1 MAVYSKQLLLII
13 VLFILTIVTTTQN
26 ESLASSKANCP
37 EKCGNIT
44 IPYPFGMTLNC
55 SFNPSFHMTCNH
67 TFSPPILFFK
77 KHFEYGPEFQVVNIS
92 LKGELTISLPV
103 TTDCLLPMSI
113 YGELLAVGWI
123 FDLGPFQLSS
133 TQNKLTVVGGNTV
146 GIIKSEN
153 SLNQFSTCV
162 SLYDNESISNGSC
175 SGIGCCQTSIP
186 HGLSYFS
193 YNSYPNVFN
202 HSRNTA
208 WEGSPYNCSYAFL
221 VKDGE
226 YHFFATR
233 TKILNLRNNT
243 MFPVAV
249 DWAINN
255 HTCKDICM
263 SKNSL
268 CYKAPNMGHGY
279 LCNCSAGFRG
289 NPYLSD
295 GCRDGYEGDGK
306 SNGSGCKFGTNRVII
321 IVLSVSVGILTLLG
335 GIFYAYWKLKKKNLI
350 KLKEQFFQQNGG
362 LLLQQQLAKCSGST
376 ETTKIFT
383 LEELEKATKN
393 FDEGM
398 VVGKGGQ
405 GTVYKGILHNNIVV
419 AIKRS
424 KISNSNQIEQFINEV
439 IVLSRINHRNVVRL
453 LGCCLETEVPLLV
466 YEFIP
471 NGTVYEHL
479 HNEGQSLRLTWETR
493 LQIATETAEALAY
506 LHSAASEPIIH
517 RDVKTANILLDYNLI
532 AKVSDFGA
540 SKIIPLDHTQLTTLV
555 RGTLGYLDPEYFQ
568 TSQLTEK
575 SDVFSFGVVLVELL
589 TGKKA
594 LSFDRPESHRNLAMH
609 FHSTLNE
616 GSFLNIV
623 DRHIIDEANVEQLM
637 DVANIAEHC
646 LRLKGEERPTMKEVA
661 KELER
666 ISILKKHQWEK
677 VNLSPEDAENFLNE
691 SSSFNT
697 TDDAEER
704 RKKAL
709 SFERPE
715 PHRNLAMH
723 FHFALNKGRFLNI
736 VDIHIIDEANVEQL
750 MDVANIA
757 EHCLRLKGEE
767 RPTMKEVAK
776 ELERISIVE
785 KHRWENVNFSP
796 EETERVLEATQSP
809 SFDILDDVEERS
821 VYFGSDILKQNSTS
835 LSGGR

>member
-1 MAVYSKQLLLII
+1 
-13 VLFILTIVTTTQN
+13 
-26 ESLASSKANCP
+26 
-37 EKCGNIT
+37 
-44 IPYPFGMTLNC
+44 MTLNC
-55 SFNPSFHMTCNH
+55 SFNPSFLITCNH
-67 TFSPPILFFK
+67 TFSPPVLY
-77 KHFEYGPEFQVVNIS
+77 FESDDEDKNIVPVESIS
-92 LKGELTISLPV
+92 LYGELTISLPV
-103 TTDCLLPMSI
+103 VTNCLFQEI
-113 YGELLAVGWI
+113 YDKVVSVFRWYNLRA
-123 FDLGPFQLSS
+123 FQLSS
-133 TQNKLTVVGGNTV
+133 TQNKFTVVGGNTV
-146 GIIKSEN
+146 GIVQSEN
-153 SLNQFSTCV
+153 NLNLYSACV
-162 SLYDNESISNGSC
+162 SLYDNKSMSNDSC
-175 SGIGCCQTSIP
+175 SGIGCCQIAIP
-186 HGLSYFS
+186 RGLSYFFYS
-193 YNSYPNVFN
+193 SYPNVFN
-202 HSRNTA
+202 SSSNRG
-208 WEGSPYNCSYAFL
+208 WEKNPYKCSYAFL

-226 YHFFATR
+226 YHFSATP
-233 TKILNLRNNT
+233 TEILNLGEHT
-243 MFPVAV
+243 WFPVAL
-249 DWAINN
+249 DWAVEN
-255 HTCKDICM
+255 HTCKDACK
-263 SKNSL
+263 SQHSV
-268 CYKAPNMGHGY
+268 CYNATHMGHGY

-289 NPYLSD
+289 NPYLTNGCRDINECEESHD
-295 GCRDGYEGDGK
+295 CMEHTKCINSNGSYHCSCRDGYEGDGK
-306 SNGSGCKFGTNRVII
+306 NNGSGCKFGTNRVII

-704 RKKAL
+704 
-709 SFERPE
+709 S
-715 PHRNLAMH
+715 
-723 FHFALNKGRFLNI
+723 
-736 VDIHIIDEANVEQL
+736 
-750 MDVANIA
+750 
-757 EHCLRLKGEE
+757 
-767 RPTMKEVAK
+767 TY
-776 ELERISIVE
+776 S
-785 KHRWENVNFSP
+785 
-796 EETERVLEATQSP
+796 
-809 SFDILDDVEERS
+809 SFDIS
-821 VYFGSDILKQNSTS
+821 KQNFWSS
-835 LSGGR
+835 SGGK